1 MWVVLGTSDVCSYH
15 RRMIKSWQN
24 IVLVM
29 CLALLQS
36 IAPLLHAHLHD
47 VSIPGKIHFHTLEVD
62 PAYTPADTGV
72 YQLTKH
78 LADEDAI
85 GMESVGKNEFSLS
98 ISNLTALISAIL
110 VALLPVTQLFMKEAP
125 PRPGALF
132 CPPFLLPYSSAPPPA
147 QLN

>member
-1 MWVVLGTSDVCSYH
+1 
-15 RRMIKSWQN
+15 MIKSWQN

-62 PAYTPADTGV
+62 PSYTPVDTGV

-110 VALLPVTQLFMKEAP
+110 VALLPVTLLFIMDAP
-125 PRPGALF
+125 PSLGALF
-132 CPPFLLPYSSAPPPA
+132 SPPYLLPYSSAPPPA